1 MIYWIE
7 NGLEEGHVS
16 PSLLILNRS
25 KNRSTL
31 EINFEPNFS
40 GLFVVLSIILAA
52 GISYFLYFRNT
63 DSVSLTIIQKIFLAV
78 LRALSLFL
86 IFLFLLSPLIERTK
100 KIKQLPILAIAF
112 DNSRSVQPYSDSF
125 NQLTKNLKNRFADD
139 YQLDFWSFGA
149 KVENKESF
157 TGTDR
162 WSDYGQMLKSLKNNY
177 INKNIGALILFG
189 DGIYNQGQNPENLVN
204 GLKFP
209 VYTIG
214 VGDTTRKTDA
224 IIRNVKTN
232 KVAFLKNK
240 FPVEIE
246 LKFSKLQ
253 NKIAYIDIENN
264 GKTVYSTT
272 VAVTS
277 DDDFKLEFANLQA
290 SEVGLQHYKIKIR
303 PFEGEANLKNNE
315 QEIVIQILENKQK
328 ILMLS
333 DGPHPDL
340 GAIRTSL
347 EELQNY
353 DVKMVT
359 GNIIP
364 DSLSS
369 YSLIILNQIPSLKN
383 AASKVLTQIVA
394 SRIPVLFII
403 GPNSLLDQ
411 LNSLDMGLKIASSK
425 NTEEVQPFFD
435 NNFSLFVLSD
445 ETKEIIKAS
454 PPLVSPFGNTQL
466 NATIQN
472 LAFQNIRNIQTN
484 KTMLAFGTDKG
495 RKIGFV
501 VGEGLW
507 RWRLHDFQ
515 VNGNHEA
522 FDELIQKTIQY
533 LALKENE
540 DNFNVYHPALFQETD
555 NIELSAE
562 LYNDSYELVN
572 TPDVSI
578 RIKNDSLREF
588 NYLFDRKDDYYSLNA
603 GNLEPGDYTF
613 EAETQLGNQHFTEK
627 GNFSIVKNEIETQNS
642 QADFGVLYRL
652 SQQTGGQ
659 FYPFENYGTLLDVI
673 KQNKQINVQVHKQT
687 SQTEWINLKSL
698 FFLLILLLAV
708 EWFYRKYWG
717 IY

>member
-1 MIYWIE
+1 
-7 NGLEEGHVS
+7 
-16 PSLLILNRS
+16 
-25 KNRSTL
+25 L
-31 EINFEPNFS
+31 EINFEHSYP
-40 GLFVVLSIILAA
+40 GLFVVLSIIIAA
-52 GISYFLYFRNT
+52 AISYFLYYRNT
-63 DSVSLTIIQKIFLAV
+63 DSVSLTTPQKLFLAIQ
-78 LRALSLFL
+78 RCLSLFL
-86 IFLFLLSPLIERTK
+86 IFLFLLSPQVERTK
-100 KIKQLPILAIAF
+100 GIKQLPILAVAF

-125 NQLTKNLKNRFADD
+125 NQLKKTLKNRFSSN
-139 YQLDFWSFGA
+139 YQLEFWSFGS
-149 KVENKESF
+149 KVENTESF
-157 TGTDR
+157 TGNEVS
-162 WSDYGQMLKSLKNNY
+162 SDYGQMIKSLKNNY
-177 INKNIGALILFG
+177 LNKNIGALILFG
-189 DGIYNQGQNPENLVN
+189 DGTYNQGQNPENLASS
-204 GLKFP
+204 LKFP

-224 IIRNVKTN
+224 IIRNIKTN

-264 GKTVYSTT
+264 GKSVYSTT
-272 VAVTS
+272 VAINS

-290 SEVGLQHYKIKIR
+290 SEVGMQHYKIKIR
-303 PFEGEANLKNNE
+303 PFDGEANLKNNE
-315 QEIVIQILENKQK
+315 REFVIQILQNKRK

-353 DVKMVT
+353 EVKMVT

-369 YSLIILNQIPSLKN
+369 YSLIVLNQIPSLKN
-383 AASKVLTQIVA
+383 AASTVLSQIKA
-394 SRIPVLFII
+394 SRIPVLFLI
-403 GPNSLLDQ
+403 GPNSMLDQ
-411 LNSLDMGLKIASSK
+411 LNSLDIGLKITPSK
-425 NTEEVQPFFD
+425 NTEEVQPVFD
-435 NNFSLFVLSD
+435 PNFSLFVLSD

-466 NATIQN
+466 NPTIQN
-472 LAFQNIRNIQTN
+472 LAIQNIRNIQTN
-484 KTMLAFGTDKG
+484 KTMLAFGAEKG

-501 VGEGLW
+501 NGEGLW

-540 DNFNVYHPALFQETD
+540 DNFNVYYPALFQETD

-578 RIKNDSLREF
+578 RIKNDSLKEF
-588 NYLFDRKDDYYSLNA
+588 NYMFDRKGDYYILNT

-613 EAETQLGNQHFTEK
+613 EAETQLGIQHFTEK
-627 GNFSIVKNEIETQNS
+627 GNFSIAKNEIETQNI
-642 QADFGVLYRL
+642 QADFGVLYQL
-652 SQQTGGQ
+652 SQKTGGQ

-673 KQNKQINVQVHKQT
+673 KGNKQIAVQVHKQT
-687 SQTEWINLKSL
+687 TQTEWINLKSL
-698 FFLLILLLAV
+698 FFLLILLMVV

>member
-1 MIYWIE
+1 
-7 NGLEEGHVS
+7 
-16 PSLLILNRS
+16 
-25 KNRSTL
+25 L
-31 EINFEPNFS
+31 EINFEHSYP
-40 GLFVVLSIILAA
+40 GLFVVLSIIIAA
-52 GISYFLYFRNT
+52 AISYFLYYRNT
-63 DSVSLTIIQKIFLAV
+63 DSVSLTTPQKLFLAIQ
-78 LRALSLFL
+78 RCLSLFL
-86 IFLFLLSPLIERTK
+86 IFLFLLSPQVERTK
-100 KIKQLPILAIAF
+100 GIKQLPILAVAF

-125 NQLTKNLKNRFADD
+125 NQLKKTLKNRFSSN
-139 YQLDFWSFGA
+139 YQLEFWSFGS
-149 KVENKESF
+149 KVENTESF
-157 TGTDR
+157 TGNEVS
-162 WSDYGQMLKSLKNNY
+162 SDYGQMIKSLKNNY
-177 INKNIGALILFG
+177 LNKNIGALILFG
-189 DGIYNQGQNPENLVN
+189 DGTYNQGQNPENLASS
-204 GLKFP
+204 LKFP

-224 IIRNVKTN
+224 IIRNIKTN

-264 GKTVYSTT
+264 GKSVYSTT
-272 VAVTS
+272 VAINS

-290 SEVGLQHYKIKIR
+290 SEVGMQHYKIKIR
-303 PFEGEANLKNNE
+303 PFDGEANLKNNE
-315 QEIVIQILENKQK
+315 REFVIQILQNKRK

-353 DVKMVT
+353 EVKMVT

-369 YSLIILNQIPSLKN
+369 YSLIVLNQIPSLKN
-383 AASKVLTQIVA
+383 AASTVLSQIKA
-394 SRIPVLFII
+394 SRIPVLFLI
-403 GPNSLLDQ
+403 GPNSMLDQ
-411 LNSLDMGLKIASSK
+411 LNSLDIGLKITPSK
-425 NTEEVQPFFD
+425 NTEEVQPVFD
-435 NNFSLFVLSD
+435 PNFSLFVLSD

-466 NATIQN
+466 NPTIQN
-472 LAFQNIRNIQTN
+472 LAIQNIRNIQTN
-484 KTMLAFGTDKG
+484 KTMLAFGAEKG

-501 VGEGLW
+501 NGEGLW

-540 DNFNVYHPALFQETD
+540 DNFNVYYPALFQETD

-572 TPDVSI
+572 TPDVLI
-578 RIKNDSLREF
+578 RIKNDSLKEF
-588 NYLFDRKDDYYSLNA
+588 NYMFDRKGDYYILNT

-613 EAETQLGNQHFTEK
+613 EAETQLGIQHFTEK
-627 GNFSIVKNEIETQNS
+627 GNFSIAKNEIETQNI
-642 QADFGVLYRL
+642 QADFGVLYQL
-652 SQQTGGQ
+652 SQKTGGQ

-673 KQNKQINVQVHKQT
+673 KGNKQIAVQVHKQT
-687 SQTEWINLKSL
+687 TQTEWINLKSL
-698 FFLLILLLAV
+698 FFLLILLMVV